1 MSDLSIFDM
10 TSTSSAINSSRTILE
25 KFERSKLLEVY
36 FARIDGR
43 RLDEQDSDIQEL
55 YELELEDIKAFLL
68 GQHPRDTL
76 LHKFFRIMS

>member
-1 MSDLSIFDM
+1 MSDLSLSEM
-10 TSTSSAINSSRTILE
+10 TSKSTAIISSRTILE
-25 KFERSKLLEVY
+25 KFERSKLLEIY

-43 RLDEQDSDIQEL
+43 CLDEVDSDLQEL
-55 YELELEDIKAFLL
+55 YDLELEDIKAFLL